1 MQNMLASD
9 DGLMFYRRLKMK
21 NTTTTEKYNHL
32 KRIILES
39 KSAVVAFS
47 GGVDSTFLLA
57 VCVDQLK
64 DQVLAITADSEILP
78 RHELTQAR
86 ELARQFGA
94 THLIVN
100 SRDLAIDGF
109 ADNPPDRCY
118 LCKKERFLKI
128 KQIAQ
133 KRGVPWVFDG
143 SNTDDADDF
152 RPGRIAVKELGI
164 RSPLV
169 EAGLSKS
176 EIRSLSKS
184 LNLITWD
191 QPSAAC
197 LASRIPY
204 DTPITR
210 QTLSQIEKA
219 EAFLRKLGMKV
230 FRVRH
235 HGPLARLE
243 LGEKE
248 LRFLFENDLSS
259 RIVHYLESVGYQY
272 VAVDLKGYRTGSMN
286 EVLPESILENKL
298 TFF

>member
-1 MQNMLASD
+1 MQS
-9 DGLMFYRRLKMK
+9 
-21 NTTTTEKYNHL
+21 TTTTEKYKHL
-32 KRIILES
+32 KRIIFES

-64 DQVLAITADSEILP
+64 DQVLAVTADSEILP
-78 RHELTQAR
+78 RQELAQAK

-94 THLIVN
+94 THLIVE

-133 KRGVPWVFDG
+133 KKGFAWVLDG
-143 SNTDDADDF
+143 SNTDDTDDF
-152 RPGRIAVKELGI
+152 RPGLKAVKELGI

-176 EIRSLSKS
+176 EIRNLSKS

-204 DTPITR
+204 HTPITR
-210 QTLSQIEKA
+210 PTLSQIEKA
-219 EAFLRKLGMKV
+219 EEFLRNLGMKV

-248 LRFLFENDLSS
+248 LQLLFEKNLSP

-286 EVLPESILENKL
+286 EVLPESILGK
-298 TFF
+298 